1 VRNGDVLVPGYDV
14 EGKLWTIQYIKED
27 GTKRFAKDSRKHGC
41 FHVVGAANAAD
52 GLQKLANSP
61 VIALAEGYA
70 TAATVAKY
78 GNVPAVAAFDSGNLL
93 AVATALHERW
103 PDKGIMIAG
112 DDDHKLE
119 NNPGRVKAL
128 EAALA
133 VGGMAV
139 FPNSTAE
146 QREKGLT
153 DFNDLARENARLA
166 KHQLEEAV
174 WRARQQGQER
184 TREMEKGVLALNSW
198 AGRSEIPCEILKETP
213 HRFLVRLR
221 KDCLLPGGRQAS
233 KGGEVYVPKDA
244 VERVAEQSME
254 ARIEERV

>member
-1 VRNGDVLVPGYDV
+1 V
-14 EGKLWTIQYIKED
+14 QYIKED

-93 AVATALHERW
+93 AVATVLHERW

-133 VGGMAV
+133 VRGMVV
-139 FPNSTAE
+139 FPNSSVE
-146 QREKGLT
+146 QREKGMT
-153 DFNDLARENARLA
+153 DFNDLALENARLA

-174 WRARQQGQER
+174 WRARQQGQEQ
-184 TREMEKGVLALNSW
+184 TGEIGKGVLRLDSW
-198 AGRSEIPCEILKETP
+198 AGRREMPCEILKETP
-213 HRFLVRLR
+213 HRFLVRLGE
-221 KDCLLPGGRQAS
+221 DCLLPGGRQATN
-233 KGGEVYVPKDA
+233 GQEVYVPKDA
-244 VERVAEQSME
+244 VDRVSEQSME
-254 ARIEERV
+254 ASV